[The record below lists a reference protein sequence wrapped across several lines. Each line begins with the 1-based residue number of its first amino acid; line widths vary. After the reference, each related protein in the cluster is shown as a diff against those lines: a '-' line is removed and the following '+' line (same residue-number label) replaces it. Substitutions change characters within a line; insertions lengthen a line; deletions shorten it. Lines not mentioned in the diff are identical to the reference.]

1 MRASPNLPTISQQA
15 PKTDFGGEVYFV
27 RAEGLGLIK
36 IGYARDALERLRTIG
51 VRCPVEVNLLASMWV
66 KDAKATEAEL
76 HRRFKADRV
85 RGEWFRE
92 TPDLLA
98 AIEEVRIAPVDN
110 TRDLMRRAML
120 RAALTEAY
128 G

>member
-1 MRASPNLPTISQQA
+1 MRASPNLPTFSQQV

-51 VRCPVEVNLLASMWV
+51 VCCPVEVTLLASMWV
-66 KDAKATEAEL
+66 KDGKATEAQL
-76 HRRFKADRV
+76 HRRFKVDRV

-98 AIEEVRIAPVDN
+98 AIEEVRTAPVDN